1 MIGVSNLEYSY
12 PKVTTASAGGL
23 NFSRFNLPQSS
34 LVECLGGARWEPS
47 QDPLRPRAHWGP
59 RGWNARRPRRRR
71 LAPTGPRTELAWQ
84 RAILRCGGPR
94 SAQVALLPGQHL
106 EPADRLERPVRL
118 GRDSACDL
126 DGVLQRRRHPRP
138 HSYRSFDDGLRELRR
153 LGLRQ
158 PVQRPRRRVVRC
170 SHALQLRDPRE
181 PPGLGRWRHTERRG
195 RAPVV
200 RWALAHADAALRP
213 MCRPVADVPLHVLA
227 RGPLRDRRDRVP
239 WGLRPLRPRR
249 DGPPR
254 RARPGR
260 DDPACAEAQPRFR
273 ELLLRLRRVPLAGR
287 QVRRGTRRLRRGPP
301 PTSPGRPYSPHP
313 P

>member
-34 LVECLGGARWEPS
+34 LVECLGGARWAPS
-47 QDPLRPRAHWGP
+47 QDPLRPRAHRGP

-84 RAILRCGGPR
+84 RAILRGGGPR
-94 SAQVALLPGQHL
+94 SAQVALLSGQHL

-181 PPGLGRWRHTERRG
+181 PPGLGRWRHAERRG
-195 RAPVV
+195 RAPVL
-200 RWALAHADAALRP
+200 RRALAHPDAALRP
-213 MCRPVADVPLHVLA
+213 MCEPVADVPLHVLA
-227 RGPLRDRRDRVP
+227 RGPLRDRRDQV
-239 WGLRPLRPRR
+239 PLRLTPPGPPRDR
-249 DGPPR
+249 PPR
-254 RARPGR
+254 RAGPGP
-260 DDPACAEAQPRFR
+260 DDPAFVEAQPP
-273 ELLLRLRRVPLAGR
+273 LRQR
-287 QVRRGTRRLRRGPP
+287 TRR
-301 PTSPGRPYSPHP
+301 
-313 P
+313 